1 MAGRISPADDIH
13 LATGSFEER
22 RFAQLHGRDGR
33 LVGVLG
39 LNRPRHVM
47 QYKTMIQNGAS
58 FEDAVAAE
66 I

>member
-1 MAGRISPADDIH
+1 
-13 LATGSFEER
+13 
-22 RFAQLHGRDGR
+22 
-33 LVGVLG
+33 VLG

-47 QYKTMIQNGAS
+47 QYKTMIQNGTS